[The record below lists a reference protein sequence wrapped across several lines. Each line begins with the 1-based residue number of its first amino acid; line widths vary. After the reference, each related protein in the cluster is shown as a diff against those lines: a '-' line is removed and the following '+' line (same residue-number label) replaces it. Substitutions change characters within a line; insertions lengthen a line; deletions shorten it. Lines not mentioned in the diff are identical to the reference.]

1 MNGTMHQNRITC
13 LSLSKWPA
21 LCRRST
27 KYFWFTTRVN
37 ILWQQEMRTK
47 GKVGL
52 YDSNR
57 PIKLGIWNVG
67 HEMWI
72 VLLAE
77 ISSKVALLLR
87 ESLEKAT
94 RSPPTKRSR
103 KTFLA
108 LWPSLLANQKIPRKS
123 YAPITTLWRFITTV
137 RVLVPCFCPIWHRV
151 KSSALLHL

>member
-57 PIKLGIWNVG
+57 PIKYLKCWSRNVDST
-67 HEMWI
+67 I
-72 VLLAE
+72 AE

-123 YAPITTLWRFITTV
+123 YAPITTLWSFITTV